1 MTPVSLAMKTN
12 LKLTYSLLLSL
23 LLMTSC
29 HPGVII
35 DLFNNS
41 RHELVVTT
49 INQRS
54 EETTCKVKQNRVVR
68 IGIAAKVRVDSPSGS
83 WHYEFV
89 VAPEEFWRR
98 HNSMVSVINV
108 QIEKDGK
115 IYVLS
120 PDTREVVT
128 NFPPQ
133 PSGFPLV
140 PK

>member
-1 MTPVSLAMKTN
+1 
-12 LKLTYSLLLSL
+12 
-23 LLMTSC
+23 MTSC
-29 HPGVII
+29 HPGLGI
-35 DLFNNS
+35 DLYNNS
-41 RHELVVTT
+41 DQDLTVVT
-49 INQRS
+49 INQS
-54 EETTCKVKQNRVVR
+54 SLETVCKVKKHRTVR
-68 IGIAAKVRVDSPSGS
+68 IGIVAKVRVDYPGGS

-89 VAPEEFWRR
+89 VAPEEFWR
-98 HNSMVSVINV
+98 HQNSMVSVINL